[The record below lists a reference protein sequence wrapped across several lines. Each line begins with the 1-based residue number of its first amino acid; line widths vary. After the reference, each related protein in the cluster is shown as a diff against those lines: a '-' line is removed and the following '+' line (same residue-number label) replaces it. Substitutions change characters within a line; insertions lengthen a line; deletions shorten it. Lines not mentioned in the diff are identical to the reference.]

1 MTNGTSLTINTL
13 SDGTYTLI
21 ITVIDTAG
29 NTTQKTTTFTV
40 NNSTQN
46 STRTITNFNPV
57 TGANVNTYY
66 TSNPVI
72 IAGLTTGT
80 TITGTINTGEMLI
93 NNVLFSGMTATV
105 ANGDIIKMIAKSST
119 QYMSTIVAR
128 LTING
133 SVLPFSITTKN
144 QSGDALNQA
153 NACSNQRTY
162 GMIFLALRS
171 NYAND
176 DTKFIEVLE
185 VLLKMIDDRIKIGA
199 NNG

>member
-93 NNVLFSGMTATV
+93 NNVLFSGMTAT
-105 ANGDIIKMIAKSST
+105 
-119 QYMSTIVAR
+119 
-128 LTING
+128 
-133 SVLPFSITTKN
+133 
-144 QSGDALNQA
+144 
-153 NACSNQRTY
+153 
-162 GMIFLALRS
+162 
-171 NYAND
+171 
-176 DTKFIEVLE
+176 
-185 VLLKMIDDRIKIGA
+185 
-199 NNG
+199 